1 MSARSDSYAALVARL
16 EESLVPEAAESIL
29 TSLAGAIFP
38 SGFGT
43 RDQVSWEG
51 GNGHPG
57 AAVPRETLSPE
68 QRSIVQLRAAELRYR
83 TLVEQIPAVTFMAV
97 LGEGENEIYVSPH
110 IEALLGFTQK
120 EWLENP
126 LLWFSQL
133 HPDDQQLLYEEFA
146 RGCQTGGPFRAECR
160 VLARD
165 GRVVWIR
172 GEARLIKDEFGRP
185 LFLQGVAFDITESKQ
200 AQAILLEQ
208 AVRTTEE
215 RYRDIVEQLDA
226 IFWEADPRTGR
237 FTFVSRGAERILDYP
252 AEDWIREPSLW
263 ISCVHADD
271 RTYVRERW
279 TALLRGGGDDEFE
292 FRAET
297 ASGRSVWLQLRL
309 HIPRSASADARAVG
323 VMLDVTERKRS
334 EEAAVRLAAIVDS
347 TADAIV
353 GKDLDGIITSWNP
366 AAERMFGYQA
376 AEVIGRSI
384 RLVIPSD
391 RQHEEDRVLNLVRRG
406 ERVANF
412 ETTRQRK
419 DGTTFPAA
427 VTVSP
432 VTDVGGRI
440 IGASKIARDITRQK
454 QIEEQLRLNAARLEN
469 EAAIRRT
476 LHRIG
481 TELASE
487 LTLEHVVQLA
497 TDEATSLTGA
507 QFGAFFYNVVNEQGE
522 AYTLYT
528 LSGVPREAFA
538 NFPMPRNTAVFGPT
552 FSGNGVVRLD
562 DVTKDPRYGRN
573 APYQG
578 MPPGHLPVRSYLA
591 VPVVSRSGG
600 VLGGMFFGHAAVGS
614 FTEEHEQLAVGIAG
628 WTALAIDNAQLYA
641 TAEKA
646 RAAAESA
653 NRAKDEF
660 LATMSHELRT
670 PLNAVMGWIQV
681 LRSGTG
687 TPESRNRALATIE
700 RNARAQAQII
710 DDLLDVSRIVTG
722 KFALKIAPVELL
734 SVVDSALDTVN
745 LAVRAKPLTLTKHI
759 AVDSAIISGD
769 ADRLRQVVTN
779 LLTNAVKFTP
789 AGGHVT
795 VSVNCDGTSARI
807 EVADTG
813 QGIDP
818 ALLPHVFDRF
828 WQGDSSI
835 TRTHG
840 GLGLGLA
847 IVKHIVD
854 MHGGNVS
861 ADSAGPRLGATF
873 SVELPLAAHIRNER
887 SEDGA
892 GAIGPERLARLNVAS
907 IVVVDDEA
915 DSRELVTNVLEEA
928 GARVRS
934 AASVAEGLRAV
945 YDEPPDLVIC
955 DLGMP
960 YADGFDFL
968 GQLRAMGGRFART
981 PAVALTAY
989 AREEDRQRALAAGF
1003 QAHVGKPFDIALLL
1017 ETVADLLSNS
1027 RDA

>member
-1 MSARSDSYAALVARL
+1 MSARPDSYEALVARL
-16 EESLVPEAAESIL
+16 EESLAPQAAESIL
-29 TSLAGAIFP
+29 TTLAAAIFP
-38 SGFGT
+38 SGFGRT
-43 RDQVSWEG
+43 DQVSWERT
-51 GNGHPG
+51 NGHSD
-57 AAVPRETLSPE
+57 AVIPRQELSPE
-68 QRSIVQLRAAELRYR
+68 QRSISRLRAAELRYR

-126 LLWFSQL
+126 FLWFSQL
-133 HPDDQQLLYEEFA
+133 HPDDQHLLYEEFA

-160 VLARD
+160 VFARD

-172 GEARLIKDEFGRP
+172 GEARLIKDELGRP

-200 AQAILLEQ
+200 AEAVLLEQ

-215 RYRDIVEQLDA
+215 RYRDIVEQLGA
-226 IFWEADPRTGR
+226 IFWEADVGTGR
-237 FTFVSRGAERILDYP
+237 FTFVSRGAERILGYP
-252 AEDWIREPSLW
+252 AEDWILDASLW
-263 ISCVHADD
+263 IDRVHADD
-271 RTYVRERW
+271 RARVRERW
-279 TALLRGGGDDEFE
+279 ATLLGSGGDDEFE
-292 FRAET
+292 FRAAT
-297 ASGRSVWLQLRL
+297 ASGRMVWLQLRL
-309 HIPRSASADARAVG
+309 HVPRSTSGNARAVG
-323 VMLDVTERKRS
+323 VMLDVSERKKS
-334 EEAAVRLAAIVDS
+334 EEAALRLAAIVDS

-353 GKDLDGIITSWNP
+353 GKDLDGNIRSWNP
-366 AAERMFGYQA
+366 AAERMFGYDA
-376 AEVIGRSI
+376 GEVIGRSI

-391 RQHEEDRVLNLVRRG
+391 RQYEEDNVLDRVRRG

-419 DGTTFPAA
+419 DGTMFPAA

-454 QIEEQLRLNAARLEN
+454 QVEEQLRLNAIRLEN

-507 QFGAFFYNVVNEQGE
+507 QFGAFFYNVVNEQGQ

-538 NFPMPRNTAVFGPT
+538 NFPMPRNTALFAAT
-552 FSGNGVVRLD
+552 FSGSGVVRLD
-562 DVTKDPRYGRN
+562 DVTTDPRYGHK
-573 APYQG
+573 APYHG

-591 VPVVSRSGG
+591 APVVSRSGT
-600 VLGGMFFGHAAVGS
+600 VLGGMFFGHATVGA
-614 FTEEHEQLAVGIAG
+614 FTEEHEQLATGIAG

-641 TAEKA
+641 AAEKA

-681 LRSGTG
+681 LRTGAG

-700 RNARAQAQII
+700 RNARSQAQII

-734 SVVDSALDTVN
+734 SVVDSALETVN

-759 AVDSAIISGD
+759 DVDSAIISGD
-769 ADRLRQVVTN
+769 ADRMRQVVTN

-795 VSVNCDGTSARI
+795 VSVKADNTTATLQ
-807 EVADTG
+807 VADTG
-813 QGIDP
+813 QGLDP
-818 ALLPHVFDRF
+818 AFLPQVFDRF
-828 WQGDSSI
+828 WQSDSSI

-854 MHGGNVS
+854 MHGGTVS
-861 ADSAGPRLGATF
+861 ADSPGPGLGTTF
-873 SVELPLAAHIRNER
+873 TVTLPLSTPSHRDR
-887 SEDGA
+887 PSDGTD
-892 GAIGPERLARLNVAS
+892 AISPERLAALTDAS

-915 DSRELVTNVLEEA
+915 DSRELVVNVLERA

-945 YDEPPDLVIC
+945 YDQPPDLVIC

-960 YADGFDFL
+960 HADGFDFV
-968 GQLRAMGGRFART
+968 GQLRSMGGRYART
-981 PAVALTAY
+981 PVVALTAY
-989 AREEDRQRALAAGF
+989 AREEDRQRALATGF
-1003 QAHVGKPFDIALLL
+1003 QAHVGKPFDIVVLL
-1017 ETVADLLSNS
+1017 ETAAYLVSSS
-1027 RDA
+1027 RDE